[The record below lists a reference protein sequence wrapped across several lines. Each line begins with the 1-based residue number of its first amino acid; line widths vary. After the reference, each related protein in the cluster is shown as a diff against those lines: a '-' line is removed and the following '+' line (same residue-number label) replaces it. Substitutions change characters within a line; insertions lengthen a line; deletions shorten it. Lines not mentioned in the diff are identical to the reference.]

1 MRKFGIGLL
10 AVCMLFSLTACG
22 DKKTDDTATVTEATT
37 ETAADSTTEAA
48 TDSNKDSNKESTT
61 EAKKDTKTDSKDKPE
76 NKEDKTENKTE
87 ATTQATTAA
96 STNNEEAPTTAQA
109 TGATITLYYQDG
121 SKETLSEDSDGTYLA
136 SNGARYY
143 LGEDGVYRARGYED
157 LYTSMPEVS
166 NPTVKTV
173 TAFYDNGTT
182 EALTEQGDG
191 TWKAPNGAVYYLGED
206 GVYRANG
213 FQDLYTTNPAQ

>member
-10 AVCMLFSLTACG
+10 TICMLFSFTACG
-22 DKKTDDTATVTEATT
+22 DKKTDEVTTVTET
-37 ETAADSTTEAA
+37 TTEANSDTTTEA
-48 TDSNKDSNKESTT
+48 SKDSNT
-61 EAKKDTKTDSKDKPE
+61 EAKKDKKDTKADSKDSKSE
-76 NKEDKTENKTE
+76 SKSETTTESKSESSTE
-87 ATTQATTAA
+87 VTTSAVADTV
-96 STNNEEAPTTAQA
+96 EEPTTAQS

-173 TAFYDNGTT
+173 TAFYENGTT
-182 EALTEQGDG
+182 ESLTEQSDG
-191 TWKAPNGAVYYLGED
+191 TWTAPNGAVYYLGED
-206 GVYRANG
+206 GTYRARG